1 MLTTRP
7 SSVSMPY
14 NNNNPPPLV
23 RVLDFFKFFPDPLSY
38 ESILIIHQDLYP
50 AHPVNAE
57 LSDSNHDR
65 QDDPTGDNDGGQGA
79 PSAEP
84 TVPNLIRS
92 GMAVQ
97 ILPSTV
103 DQLTT
108 AAPLG
113 SGHPKKKHLALVFK
127 RK

>member
-1 MLTTRP
+1 
-7 SSVSMPY
+7 MPY

-103 DQLTT
+103 DHLTT
-108 AAPLG
+108 ATPLG